1 MGKAKKT
8 ETKEKPKNTK
18 YADPKALASP
28 TADAKKQMQD
38 MQLQYTQNISQI
50 QQQSSQAYDQV
61 NQSSQAAIA
70 ALQKQLEQSDADR
83 QNYANTLQEYLRNL
97 ATMQQQYNQQ
107 LAQRDAVVKQEQ
119 NLKTNETNAN
129 NMMNNLL
136 AASTVASQKFAN
148 NTRRKGVIA

>member
-1 MGKAKKT
+1 MGKSKKT
-8 ETKEKPKNTK
+8 EQKKTA
-18 YADPKALASP
+18 YADPS
-28 TADAKKQMQD
+28 ADAKKQMQD

-50 QQQSSQAYDQV
+50 QQQSQQAYDQV

-70 ALQKQLEQSDADR
+70 ALQKQLEQSDVDR

-97 ATMQQQYNQQ
+97 TSMQQQYNQQ